1 MKRKKEQLERN
12 TGKVRAVGRLGQ
24 TVERRFEHL
33 HGKLVVQSKRA
44 LILEFSRRERS
55 SRPSP
60 FTLQSLSSS
69 MLKVPIGLCA
79 TRMS

>member
-1 MKRKKEQLERN
+1 MN
-12 TGKVRAVGRLGQ
+12 APLGQ
-24 TVERRFEHL
+24 TVERRFEHVQ
-33 HGKLVVQSKRA
+33 GKLVVQSKRA
-44 LILEFSRRERS
+44 LILEFSRRERR